1 MKKFKAESKRVLDL
15 MINSIYTHK
24 EVFLRELISN
34 ASDAID
40 KLYFKSLSENL
51 SGFAREDFAIRITAD
66 KENRT
71 LTISDNGCG
80 MTDAELEDNLGVIAH
95 SGSLD
100 FKQDAKAEDKPG
112 KDSATED
119 IGIIG
124 QFGVGFYSG
133 FMVADRVKVVSRS
146 YASDKTFVWESDG
159 AEGYTVRE
167 AKPGEA
173 KDSCGTDV
181 VLSIKKDTEEEHY
194 TDFLQEY
201 RIRELIKKYSDYI
214 RYPIKMEV
222 EKSIP
227 KEGEEGKYETV
238 KEIETLNSLIPI
250 WKKKKSEVTD
260 EEMNDF
266 YKNKFFDFKDPARV
280 IRTSTEGAVSYQALL
295 FIPAE
300 VPFNYYSKDF
310 EKGLSLYTNGVLIMD
325 RCADLLPD
333 YFSFVKGVV
342 DTQDV
347 SLNISRET
355 LQHNRVLRLIE
366 TNLEKKIKSE
376 LADML
381 ANEREKYETF
391 FKNFGVQLKFGIY
404 HSYGAKKELLQDLLL
419 FDSLATGKKITLAEY
434 VGAMKEGQKYIYYAC
449 GKSVETVKN
458 LPQTELVRDAGY
470 DILCFT
476 ENVDEFMVKMLRE
489 YEKKEF
495 RSVSSS
501 EDLGIDEKKPESPD
515 DEKEVLDFVREA
527 LKDKVSDV
535 KISAKLKSHPVCL
548 SAAGEIS
555 LEMEKTLS
563 AVPNGGEIRA
573 QRVLELNREHPVYA
587 KLKSYV
593 SAGEKEKGET
603 LARVLYCQAQLIEG
617 LTLENPAAYTD
628 DLCRLIGE

>member
-51 SGFAREDFAIRITAD
+51 SGFAREDFAIQITAD
-66 KENRT
+66 KEKRT

-80 MTDAELEDNLGVIAH
+80 MTDTELEENLGVIAH

-100 FKQDAKAEDKPG
+100 FKQNAKAEDKSEKQEG
-112 KDSATED
+112 ATED

-133 FMVADRVKVVSRS
+133 FMVADRVKVISRS
-146 YASDKTFVWESDG
+146 YTSDKTFVWESDG

-167 AKPGEA
+167 AKPGEEKA
-173 KDSCGTDV
+173 SCGTDV
-181 VLSIKKDTEEEHY
+181 VLSVKKDTEEEHY
-194 TDFLQEY
+194 DDFLQEY

-238 KEIETLNSLIPI
+238 KEVETLNSLVPI

-295 FIPAE
+295 FVPAE

-333 YFSFVKGVV
+333 FFSFVKGVV

-381 ANEREKYETF
+381 SADREKYETF

-404 HSYGAKKELLQDLLL
+404 NSYGSKKDLLQDLLL
-419 FDSLATGKKITLAEY
+419 FDSLAEGKKVTLAEY
-434 VGAMKEGQKYIYYAC
+434 VKGMKEEQKYIYYAC
-449 GKSVETVKN
+449 GKSVEAIKN
-458 LPQTELVRDAGY
+458 LPQTELVREKGY

-476 ENVDEFMVKMLRE
+476 ENVDEFMVKMIHE

-495 RSVSSS
+495 KSISSS
-501 EDLGIDEKKPESPD
+501 EDLGIDEKKPETPE
-515 DEKEVLDFVREA
+515 DEKEVLDFVKET

-563 AVPNGGEIRA
+563 AVPNGGEVKA

-587 KLKSYV
+587 RLKSLV
-593 SAGEKEKGET
+593 AGDREKAET

-617 LTLENPAAYTD
+617 LTLENPSAYTD
-628 DLCRLIGE
+628 DLCKLIGE

>member
-15 MINSIYTHK
+15 MIHSIYTHR

-51 SGFAREDFAIRITAD
+51 SGFSREDFEIRIQAD
-66 KENRT
+66 KQART

-80 MTDAELEDNLGVIAH
+80 MTESELEDNLGVIAH

-100 FKQDAKAEDKPG
+100 FKQNAKAEEKAE
-112 KDSATED
+112 ATED

-133 FMVADRVKVVSRS
+133 FMVADRVKVISRG

-167 AKPGEA
+167 ATAEEA
-173 KDSCGTDV
+173 KSTCGTDV
-181 VLSIKKDTEEEHY
+181 VLAIKQDTEEEHY
-194 TDFLQEY
+194 GEFLETY

-214 RYPIKMEV
+214 RYPIRMEV
-222 EKSIP
+222 EKSVP
-227 KEGEEGKYETV
+227 KEGEEGKTEFVT
-238 KEIETLNSLIPI
+238 EIETLNSLIPI

-266 YKNKFFDFKDPARV
+266 YKNRFFDFKDPAKV

-295 FIPAE
+295 FLPQEA
-300 VPFNYYSKDF
+300 PFNYYSKDF
-310 EKGLSLYTNGVLIMD
+310 EKGLALYTNGVLIMD

-333 YFSFVKGVV
+333 YFSFVKGIV

-366 TNLEKKIKSE
+366 SNLEKKIKSE
-376 LADML
+376 LADLL
-381 ANEREKYETF
+381 ANDREKYETF
-391 FKNFGVQLKFGIY
+391 FKNFGVPLKFGIY
-404 HSYGAKKELLQDLLL
+404 NSYGAKKDLLQDLLL
-419 FDSLATGKKITLAEY
+419 FDSLATEKKITLAEY
-434 VGAMKEGQKYIYYAC
+434 VKQMKEDQKYIYYAC
-449 GKSVETVKN
+449 GKNLNAIKN
-458 LPQTELVRDAGY
+458 LPQTELVREKGY

-476 ENVDEFMVKMLRE
+476 ENVDEFMVKMMGE
-489 YEKKEF
+489 YEKKAF
-495 RSVSSS
+495 KSVSSS
-501 EDLGIDEKKPESPD
+501 EDLGVEEKKAESPEE
-515 DEKEVLDFVREA
+515 EKATLDFVKSA
-527 LKDKVSDV
+527 LEGKVADV
-535 KISAKLKSHPVCL
+535 KISAKLKTHPVCL
-548 SAAGEIS
+548 SAAGEIL
-555 LEMEKTLS
+555 LEMEKTL
-563 AVPNGGEIRA
+563 AAAPNGGEVKA
-573 QRVLELNREHPVYA
+573 ERVLELNREHAVYK
-587 KLKSYV
+587 KLKKWVDSDKE
-593 SAGEKEKGET
+593 ADREKAQT

-617 LTLENPAAYTD
+617 FPLENPAAYTE
-628 DLCRLIGE
+628 DLCKLIAK